1 MFKCF
6 TIAFVIFPTTL
17 LSQEINTNNEVNCGF
32 NKQARNLA
40 KIIINS
46 ENQQRKQLLCNEML
60 AKLADKKA
68 KQMAEVDRIRHD
80 IYHVS
85 PNQFLRTQGFAL
97 PALYEIVGN
106 QVEAVSGGMETA
118 QETFDYFMTSIEHK
132 KHLLGE
138 NDFYMAQN
146 QIGVGFYED
155 VSKKYEQ
162 YWVVYITKKQGGDDK
177 PRFKVKYKI
186 KVDSNY
192 KDKKE
197 RKRYN
202 PKNYDFSK
210 YKGKR

>member
-46 ENQQRKQLLCNEML
+46 KNQQRKQLLCNEML

-97 PALYEIVGN
+97 PALYEI
-106 QVEAVSGGMETA
+106 
-118 QETFDYFMTSIEHK
+118 
-132 KHLLGE
+132 
-138 NDFYMAQN
+138 
-146 QIGVGFYED
+146 
-155 VSKKYEQ
+155 
-162 YWVVYITKKQGGDDK
+162 
-177 PRFKVKYKI
+177 
-186 KVDSNY
+186 
-192 KDKKE
+192 
-197 RKRYN
+197 
-202 PKNYDFSK
+202 
-210 YKGKR
+210 